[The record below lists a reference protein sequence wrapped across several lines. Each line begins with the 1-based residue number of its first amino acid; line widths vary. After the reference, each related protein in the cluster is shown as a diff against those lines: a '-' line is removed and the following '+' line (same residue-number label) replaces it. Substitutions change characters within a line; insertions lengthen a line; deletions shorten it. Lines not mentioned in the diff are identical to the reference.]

1 MIVPR
6 NVIRH
11 ELIGLDVL
19 VVHASNPTQQG
30 VTGQIVDETKN
41 MLIIHAGS
49 GIKRIQKNTSVF
61 RLALPDG
68 TRVDV
73 QGSVLVMAP
82 EKRLN
87 LHKKI

>member
-19 VVHASNPTQQG
+19 VVHASNPTYQG
-30 VTGQIVDETKN
+30 VAGQIVDETKN
-41 MLIIHAGS
+41 MLIIRTRS
-49 GIKRIQKNTSVF
+49 GIKRIQKNTGVF
-61 RLALPDG
+61 RLTLPDG
-68 TRVDV
+68 TLVDV

-82 EKRLN
+82 ERRLN

>member
-19 VVHASNPTQQG
+19 VVHSSNPSHIG
-30 VTGQIVDETKN
+30 VKGMIVDETRN
-41 MLIIHAGS
+41 MLVIHSGS
-49 GIKRIQKNTSVF
+49 ATRRIQKNKSVF
-61 RLALPDG
+61 RLTLPEG
-68 TRVDV
+68 TLVDV

-82 EKRLN
+82 EKRLS
-87 LHKKI
+87 LHKKL